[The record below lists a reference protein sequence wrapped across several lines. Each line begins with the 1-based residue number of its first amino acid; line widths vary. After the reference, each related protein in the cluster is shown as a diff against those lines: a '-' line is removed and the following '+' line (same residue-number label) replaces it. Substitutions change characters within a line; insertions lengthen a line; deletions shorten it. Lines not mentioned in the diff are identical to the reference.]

1 MSKKGHTNNP
11 GGRPLKRP
19 EDKIQKPV
27 RQLGRIDEV
36 EWAALQIAAEH
47 SGKSFTQ
54 WALEILL
61 RAAKRELR
69 K

>member
-1 MSKKGHTNNP
+1 MPKKGDTNNP
-11 GGRPLKRP
+11 HGRPPLP
-19 EDKIQKPV
+19 EGERKDVVI
-27 RQLGRIDEV
+27 QLGRATAGERDE
-36 EWAALQIAAEH
+36 LKSAAER

-61 RAAKRELR
+61 RAARR